1 MNSEGIANGAV
12 SFQNKS
18 KVQPITIKE
27 THVIFVDSIKK
38 ERDQQGNSVIEGGA
52 GAQYKITS
60 KKSLLASGS
69 LCKIKLCRNI
79 GEPFESDTK

>member
-79 GEPFESDTK
+79 GETFESDTK